1 MADKQTIF
9 RKTKIICTIGPASA
23 KLETLK
29 AMINV
34 GMDIAR
40 LNFSHGTYESHY
52 ETIENLRQASR
63 ETGRRIGIL
72 QDLCGPKIRLGK
84 LQGEVTLVQ
93 GEQVALSQG
102 EKSIDGSLPV
112 NYPYLVED
120 VALGARILLADG
132 LVELVAEEKQN
143 DRLMCR
149 VINGGVV
156 TSQKGVNLPLSKLRI
171 QAFTEKD
178 KNDLMFGL
186 EVGVDFVAMSFVR
199 DETDLA
205 PILEILS
212 DLTENRPMLLAKIE
226 KPRAVESLDKI
237 LAVVD
242 GIMVARGDLGVE
254 TPYEKLPIIQKRI
267 ITAARKAAKPVITAT
282 QMLRSMVDH
291 PRPTRA
297 EATDTANAILDGTD
311 AVMLSEETAMG
322 AYPVKAVNALNKIA
336 LATEEEMD
344 YERYMDEPAS
354 PLLATIPAEIT
365 KSACSL
371 SNDLGVKCV
380 VTITSF
386 GYTPRMISRLRPRAP
401 ILAISD
407 DESVLRQLELTWGV
421 VTVLGPT
428 MGREEDGLLEFVF
441 NTVRE
446 RNVCVEGDRLAL
458 VYVNPYDEQ
467 GKENVIKIVNVPG
480 ALA

>member
-344 YERYMDEPAS
+344 YER
-354 PLLATIPAEIT
+354 
-365 KSACSL
+365 
-371 SNDLGVKCV
+371 
-380 VTITSF
+380 
-386 GYTPRMISRLRPRAP
+386 
-401 ILAISD
+401 
-407 DESVLRQLELTWGV
+407 
-421 VTVLGPT
+421 
-428 MGREEDGLLEFVF
+428 
-441 NTVRE
+441 
-446 RNVCVEGDRLAL
+446 
-458 VYVNPYDEQ
+458 
-467 GKENVIKIVNVPG
+467 
-480 ALA
+480 